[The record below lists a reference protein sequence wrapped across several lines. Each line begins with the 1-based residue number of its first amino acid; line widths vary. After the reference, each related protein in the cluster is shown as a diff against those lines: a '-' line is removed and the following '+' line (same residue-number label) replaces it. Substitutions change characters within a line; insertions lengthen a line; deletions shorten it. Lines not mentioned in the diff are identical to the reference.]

1 MFNDTFIAFE
11 LQVARKI
18 RYTERMNHS
27 IETIHIDSMR
37 SPCPIANALE
47 IVGDK
52 WTLLIIRDA
61 FAGKKTYSEFQASP
75 EGIPTNILADRLKRL
90 VVFDILKKTPYQQ
103 HPIRF
108 SYHLTEKGRSLAPL
122 LKETMNWGLA
132 HISQTDAKIKIDWQ
146 A

>member
-1 MFNDTFIAFE
+1 
-11 LQVARKI
+11 
-18 RYTERMNHS
+18 
-27 IETIHIDSMR
+27 MR

-75 EGIPTNILADRLKRL
+75 EGIPTNILADRLKKL
-90 VVFDILKKTPYQQ
+90 VAFNILKKTPYQQ
-103 HPIRF
+103 HPVRF
-108 SYHLTEKGRSLAPL
+108 SYHLTEKGRSLSPL

-132 HISQTDAKIKIDWQ
+132 HIPQTNAKIKIDWQ

>member
-1 MFNDTFIAFE
+1 MI
-11 LQVARKI
+11 Q
-18 RYTERMNHS
+18 
-27 IETIHIDSMR
+27 IDRMR

-52 WTLLIIRDA
+52 WTLLILRDA
-61 FAGKKTYSEFQASP
+61 FSGKNIYSEFQASP

-90 VVFDILKKTPYQQ
+90 VSFDILKKTPYQQ
-103 HPIRF
+103 HPVRF

-122 LKETMNWGLA
+122 LKEISNWGLT